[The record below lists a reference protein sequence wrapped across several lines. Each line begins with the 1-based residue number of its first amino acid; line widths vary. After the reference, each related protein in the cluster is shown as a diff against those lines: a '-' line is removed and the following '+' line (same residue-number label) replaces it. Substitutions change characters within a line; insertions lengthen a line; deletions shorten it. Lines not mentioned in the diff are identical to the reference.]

1 MDVCC
6 DSDATEA
13 ATETVF
19 PGCAQVTLSDGN
31 DYVARVVGVD
41 DQKDI
46 AVLQLD
52 MSKLAASPKKDL
64 VKPIRVCNDPSPL
77 QVGGM
82 QQVLRKRP
90 GPTHPSVRDAVFLGR
105 HPAGQPSRS
114 SLMVI
119 GSLHLQD
126 THDFAGSHHIE
137 PTLPELFP
145 RARNLLLFVPPTRL
159 ARRCLRLGTPLASTR
174 R

>member
-1 MDVCC
+1 MDICS

-82 QQVLRKRP
+82 QALRKIP
-90 GPTHPSVRDAVFLGR
+90 HPTH
-105 HPAGQPSRS
+105 S
-114 SLMVI
+114 SNQV
-119 GSLHLQD
+119 
-126 THDFAGSHHIE
+126 
-137 PTLPELFP
+137 
-145 RARNLLLFVPPTRL
+145 
-159 ARRCLRLGTPLASTR
+159 
-174 R
+174 

>member
-1 MDVCC
+1 MFICG
-6 DSDATEA
+6 DSDAKA
-13 ATETVF
+13 AVTETAS
-19 PGCAQVTLSDGN
+19 PGCSQVTLSDGN

-82 QQVLRKRP
+82 QALRKIP
-90 GPTHPSVRDAVFLGR
+90 HPTH
-105 HPAGQPSRS
+105 S
-114 SLMVI
+114 SNQV
-119 GSLHLQD
+119 
-126 THDFAGSHHIE
+126 
-137 PTLPELFP
+137 
-145 RARNLLLFVPPTRL
+145 
-159 ARRCLRLGTPLASTR
+159 
-174 R
+174 